1 MNVLTVA
8 RLAFLNGRSSLVGC
22 EGGGGVDR
30 GEEWYQRTI

>member
-8 RLAFLNGRSSLVGC
+8 RLAFLNGRSSVVGC
-22 EGGGGVDR
+22 EGGGVDR